1 MSVLST
7 PLTVLYKVKLQWHCV
22 IVRAFI
28 GFVDF
33 SCCAD
38 FRYVFDYDQLLM
50 FTNGEGIWAKL
61 EVTGKW
67 RRLHNEELYDL
78 DSVPNVIRVIKPRR
92 MRWAVHVARVEETR
106 NACGVLVGKPEG
118 MTPLGRPRCRW

>member
-1 MSVLST
+1 MPQVLEMSVLST

-92 MRWAVHVARVEETR
+92 MRWAVHLHGWRRQGMRVGFWWGNLKE
-106 NACGVLVGKPEG
+106 
-118 MTPLGRPRCRW
+118 